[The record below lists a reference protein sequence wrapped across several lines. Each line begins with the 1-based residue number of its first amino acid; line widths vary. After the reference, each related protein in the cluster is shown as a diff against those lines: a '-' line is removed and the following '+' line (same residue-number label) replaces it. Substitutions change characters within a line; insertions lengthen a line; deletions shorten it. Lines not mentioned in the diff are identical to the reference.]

1 MEKNLSDEQLMLQV
15 KNGSHDSFKL
25 LVERHKLSV
34 LNMCLRFTGRQE
46 EAEDLAQDVFLRIF
60 QAAPRYQETAAF
72 TTYLY
77 RVTMNVC
84 LNYQRR
90 KKILRFF
97 SLDKQSDNGSAETNF
112 HYARRIASDD
122 KPDIEIE
129 RMETS
134 EIVQDAIDSLPE
146 NQKIAVIMF
155 RYLNLSYQEIAE
167 ILDTSV
173 SAVESR
179 LHRAKLNLKKK
190 LSPYL
195 QEFHFSEGD

>member
-1 MEKNLSDEQLMLQV
+1 MKLSDEQLMLQV
-15 KNGSHDSFKL
+15 KNGSRESFQG
-25 LVERHKLSV
+25 LVERHKLTV
-34 LNMCLRFTGRQE
+34 LNMCLRFTRNKE
-46 EAEDLAQDVFLRIF
+46 DAEDLAQDVFLRIF
-60 QAAPRYQETAAF
+60 EAAPRYQESALF

-77 RVTMNVC
+77 RVTLNVC
-84 LNYQRR
+84 LNHQRR

-97 SLDKQSDNGSAETNF
+97 SLDSKPNNGSPQDAPAYKITDN
-112 HYARRIASDD
+112 H

-129 RMETS
+129 KFETQQF
-134 EIVQDAIDSLPE
+134 VQKAIDSLPE
-146 NQKIAVIMF
+146 NQKIAVILF

-190 LSPYL
+190 LAPL
-195 QEFHFSEGD
+195 LGEFHIS